1 MKLLLLLGILPQRFK
16 KPESKQTADGN
27 QADRIVLLF
36 MDVQYRNVVFS
47 VWMKT
52 TDNDSVDTERF
63 KFIWINVDVEVYMTH
78 QF

>member
-1 MKLLLLLGILPQRFK
+1 
-16 KPESKQTADGN
+16 
-27 QADRIVLLF
+27 